1 MSPNEVSVIPAS
13 KLGDKG
19 VQAYATQSET
29 PPRIRYHTILTS
41 GEDPTIEF
49 VERSLRAEGHPVMRA
64 ANGSEV
70 LRLAREHSPALVLL
84 NAALPGVDAYAVCR
98 RLRSDWLFAS
108 TAIILLAPRSQG
120 ARVAEGLLVGA
131 DDFILG
137 PFDDG
142 ELLVRIKLTLQR
154 LEDVRSASPLTGL
167 PGNVRIER
175 ELRRRVGA
183 HERLALLYID
193 LDRFKAFNDH
203 YGFLRGDQ
211 AIGALAEVL
220 RVAAERRPGSYL
232 GHVGGD
238 DFIMISA
245 PETVGDIVREVVSQF
260 ESTVRA
266 LYDEDD
272 AARGWID
279 VEDRR
284 GRTHRFGLLT
294 LSIGVATTLGQQ
306 VEDHRRLVDLATEMK
321 QYAKSLEGSSVAVD
335 RRGGKEIAAILEQV
349 GPYWRTRS
357 KLSTLGLGLMP
368 WRGRRWAGG
377 VVRVA
382 ARAGSAR
389 RPGVTSLRRR
399 LALRLAA
406 ALLVLAVA
414 TGLVMVPLAEAAR
427 PGDLLWPVRL
437 RVEDMRLALELDPAG
452 DVVLHIAF
460 ASRRVEELRSFV
472 MDGDPSAL
480 VTTVAVNLR
489 EHTDAVVRGLHDL
502 QAGGRAVLELR
513 ARVEATLAK
522 HVAVFRALSSRAC
535 DDGALLAAPRPSVCL
550 RLAQALENSTR
561 TILLVAPQLSP
572 NGPSGRQR
580 QGWAGLETRRSGDK
594 RRARGPVG
602 EAPNG
607 SRGKVG
613 GGDKPAAQAPVDGVP
628 DHEPPSQGPPEE
640 KPPGAQNEE
649 NEGHADQDKKDKKPG
664 KQGKAKAKHD

>member
-1 MSPNEVSVIPAS
+1 MSPSEVSDIPAS
-13 KLGDKG
+13 RLGDGG

-29 PPRIRYHTILTS
+29 PPQMRYHAILTS

-64 ANGSEV
+64 ADGSEV

-84 NAALPGVDAYAVCR
+84 NAALPGVDAYGVCR

-154 LEDVRSASPLTGL
+154 MEDVRSASPLTGL

-183 HERLALLYID
+183 RERLALFYID

-220 RVAAERRPGSYL
+220 RAAAERRPGTYL

-238 DFIMISA
+238 DFIMISG

-260 ESTVRA
+260 EARVGA

-272 AARGWID
+272 AARGWIE

-294 LSIGVATTLGQQ
+294 LSIGVATSLGSQ
-306 VEDHRRLVDLATEMK
+306 VEDHRSLVDLATEMK
-321 QYAKSLEGSSVAVD
+321 QYAKTMEASSVAVD

-349 GPYWRTRS
+349 GPYWKTRS
-357 KLSTLGLGLMP
+357 RLSTLGLGLMA

-382 ARAGSAR
+382 AGAGSAR
-389 RPGVTSLRRR
+389 RLGVSSLLRRM
-399 LALRLAA
+399 ALRLAA
-406 ALLVLAVA
+406 ALLVLAVG
-414 TGLVMVPLAEAAR
+414 TGPVMVLAEVAR
-427 PGDLLWPVRL
+427 PGDLLWPVKL
-437 RVEDMRLALELDPAG
+437 RVEDLRLGLERDPAG
-452 DVVLHIAF
+452 DVVLHLAF
-460 ASRRVEELRSFV
+460 ASRRVEEVQTLV

-480 VTTVAVNLR
+480 VTRAARNLR
-489 EHTDAVVRGLHDL
+489 EHTDAVVHGLTEL
-502 QAGGRAVLELR
+502 QAAGRAVLELR
-513 ARVEATLAK
+513 ARVEATLTQ
-522 HVAVFRALSSRAC
+522 HVAVFRALVSKSC
-535 DDGALLAAPRPSVCL
+535 GDGALLATPPSAVCVG
-550 RLAQALENSTR
+550 LAQALASSTR
-561 TILLVAPQLSP
+561 NLHIVDPQLSRD
-572 NGPSGRQR
+572 GSH
-580 QGWAGLETRRSGDK
+580 QGDGGSDTRRSGE
-594 RRARGPVG
+594 RRRMRGAVG
-602 EAPNG
+602 EAPNR
-607 SRGKVG
+607 SRGKPPGQASVG
-613 GGDKPAAQAPVDGVP
+613 GVPGQKPPF
-628 DHEPPSQGPPEE
+628 HGPPEKK
-640 KPPGAQNEE
+640 KPPGKHNQEDQD
-649 NEGHADQDKKDKKPG
+649 HADHQKKDKKGG
-664 KQGKAKAKHD
+664 KQGKGKAEYD

>member
-1 MSPNEVSVIPAS
+1 MSPNEVSDIPAS

-64 ANGSEV
+64 ANGSQV

-120 ARVAEGLLVGA
+120 ARVAEGLFVGA

-137 PFDDG
+137 PFDGG

-154 LEDVRSASPLTGL
+154 MEDVRSASPLTGL

-245 PETVGDIVREVVSQF
+245 PETVGDIVREVASQF

-266 LYDEDD
+266 LYDEHD

-294 LSIGVATTLGQQ
+294 LSIGVATTLGPQ

-357 KLSTLGLGLMP
+357 KLSTLGLTLMH

-377 VVRVA
+377 LVRVA

-389 RPGVTSLRRR
+389 RRPRVPSLLRRM
-399 LALRLAA
+399 ALRLAA

-414 TGLVMVPLAEAAR
+414 TGTVMVPLAEAAS
-427 PGDLLWPVRL
+427 PGDLLWPVKL
-437 RVEDMRLALELDPAG
+437 RVEALRLALERDPAG
-452 DVVLHIAF
+452 DVVLHLAF
-460 ASRRVEELRSFV
+460 ASRRVEELQTLV

-480 VTTVAVNLR
+480 VTRVAGNLR
-489 EHTDAVVRGLHDL
+489 EHTGAVVQGLPEL
-502 QAGGRAVLELR
+502 QAAGRAVLELR
-513 ARVEATLAK
+513 ARVEATLAQ
-522 HVAVFRALSSRAC
+522 HVAVFRALVSKAC
-535 DDGALLAAPRPSVCL
+535 GDGALLATPRSGACVS
-550 RLAQALENSTR
+550 LAQALASSTR
-561 TILLVAPQLSP
+561 TLQIVSPQVSRE
-572 NGPSGRQR
+572 GPPARRR
-580 QGWAGLETRRSGDK
+580 QGERDPNTKRSGDK
-594 RRARGPVG
+594 RRPRGAVG
-602 EAPNG
+602 EAPDE
-607 SRGKVG
+607 SRGGVG
-613 GGDKPAAQAPVDGVP
+613 PVDVP
-628 DHEPPSQGPPEE
+628 PGQALVEDVLDQGLPPHGPPEE
-640 KPPGAQNEE
+640 LPGAQ
-649 NEGHADQDKKDKKPG
+649 DQKGQDQGKHG
-664 KQGKAKAKHD
+664 KQGKHGNQGNQG